1 MAIKTVQFLRNQ
13 DVISGYE
20 AAVATLKGKWAE
32 LSDGSPIV
40 IRYTEEEGEGEDLK
54 VVSKAL
60 FAIKDTNSEVDTPFV
75 ILDSNAQ
82 IEALEA
88 KLAALEETI
97 AEELGE
103 NGSVAEAIAKLKEE
117 LLGDATDGYKSLG
130 DVEDK
135 IKAVAEAAK
144 SYSMV
149 AIAEEK
155 FEELGLGANV
165 KEAFHLVDEDGAQA
179 GDIIKVYKDSALVAV
194 KLSTVDATWDETN
207 KQIVSGTGEVA
218 LAYAYADVEGKIQ
231 VVTINVSEFL
241 AESEFKDGLQV
252 NENGEVSVKLAEDIA
267 DKDGVVTKKNFIEF
281 EEEGDKKAIAL
292 RSIDTDATVL
302 QKEIVVAGL
311 SDQFGAGNYEN
322 NDVIAAGT
330 DIYTILQNILCKE
343 LYPQSVSS
351 STLAYSASMSKLTLT
366 LDKSSTQ
373 EVGTLVNMTVG
384 KTNGSSESKTSDSSV
399 YGMEYGYSSA
409 DNDTK
414 ESANASIV
422 ATPSCEVSDN
432 TYTISATLTGFNAD
446 NTTYVQTVP
455 TTVTGDGSASLN
467 ATALGCLVEGD
478 NKITINATGASY
490 AYSCDAIDAV
500 YYCSNLGN
508 TDAAKVSPSVDA
520 VDTTTSKPTKTESA
534 TVTAKYKYFLGYSS
548 ATTYNELDSTAV
560 RALTTKSTWVTKD
573 GTTTIVN
580 ADPITSNGKSIVI
593 ACPDKYKLAT
603 IQNGVG
609 ANIIENFTTKGSEGT
624 VDVKTGEI
632 MTSYKVYVYPITNG
646 ATVEFKNVTLTLKN
660 A

>member
-13 DVISGYE
+13 DVISGYD
-20 AAVATLKGKWAE
+20 AAVAKLQEKWSE

-40 IRYTEEEGEGEDLK
+40 IRYTEEEGEGENVK
-54 VVSKAL
+54 VASKAL
-60 FAIKDTNSEVDTPFV
+60 FAIKENISGAENAPFV
-75 ILDSNAQ
+75 ILDGNAQ
-82 IEALEA
+82 IEKVEA
-88 KLAALEETI
+88 KIEALAEQV

-117 LLGDATDGYKSLG
+117 LQGEIE
-130 DVEDK
+130 DV
-135 IKAVAEAAK
+135 ANAAK
-144 SYSMV
+144 SYEIV
-149 AIAEEK
+149 AISGD
-155 FEELGLGANV
+155 ELTALGANV
-165 KEAFHLVDEDGAQA
+165 KEAFKLVDEDGAQA
-179 GDIIKVYKDSALVAV
+179 GQIIKLYKDSAL
-194 KLSTVDATWDETN
+194 K
-207 KQIVSGTGEVA
+207 EVA
-218 LAYAYADVEGKIQ
+218 LEGQELKFTYILADGSESTVG
-231 VVTINVSEFL
+231 VDVSQFL
-241 AESEFKDGLQV
+241 AESEFGDGLEVVDHVVKV
-252 NENGEVSVKLAEDIA
+252 NLAEDKIV
-267 DKDGVVTKKNFIEF
+267 DNKTQKNFIEF

-343 LYPQSVSS
+343 LYPESVSS
-351 STLAYSASMSKLTLT
+351 STLAYSASMSDLTLT

-384 KTNGSSESKTSDSSV
+384 KTNGSSASKTSDSSV
-399 YGMEYGYSSA
+399 YGMEYGYSSD

-414 ESANASIV
+414 ESADASII
-422 ATPSCEVSDN
+422 ATPSYEVSDN
-432 TYTISATLTGFNAD
+432 TYTISAKLTGFTAD
-446 NTTYVQTVP
+446 ATTNVQTVP
-455 TTVTGDGSASLN
+455 TTVTGDGSASLG

-478 NKITINATGASY
+478 NKITISATGASY

-520 VDTTTSKPTKTESA
+520 VDTTTSKPTKSASA

-560 RALTTKSTWVTKD
+560 RALTTKSNWVTKD

-580 ADPITSNGKSIVI
+580 ADPIKSNGKSIVI
-593 ACPDKYKLAT
+593 ACPAKYKLAT

-609 ANIIENFTTKGSEGT
+609 ADILENFTTKGSEGT

-646 ATVEFKNVTLTLKN
+646 AVVEFKNVTLTK

>member
-1 MAIKTVQFLRNQ
+1 MMTSRAEYRLILRQ
-13 DVISGYE
+13 DNTDVRL
-20 AAVATLKGKWAE
+20 T
-32 LSDGSPIV
+32 PIGREYGLV
-40 IRYTEEEGEGEDLK
+40 TDERW
-54 VVSKAL
+54 
-60 FAIKDTNSEVDTPFV
+60 EVYNKRRE
-75 ILDSNAQ
+75 IY
-82 IEALEA
+82 
-88 KLAALEETI
+88 
-97 AEELGE
+97 
-103 NGSVAEAIAKLKEE
+103 AKLKEE

-155 FEELGLGANV
+155 FEELGLGTNV
-165 KEAFHLVDEDGAQA
+165 KEAFQLVDEDGAQA
-179 GDIIKVYKDSALVAV
+179 GEIIKVYKDSAL
-194 KLSTVDATWDETN
+194 K
-207 KQIVSGTGEVA
+207 EVA
-218 LAYAYADVEGKIQ
+218 LEEQELKFTYILADGSESTVG
-231 VVTINVSEFL
+231 VDVSKFL
-241 AESEFKDGLQV
+241 AESEFGDGLEVVDNVVKV
-252 NENGEVSVKLAEDIA
+252 NLAED
-267 DKDGVVTKKNFIEF
+267 KVVDNKTQKNFIEF

-351 STLAYSASMSKLTLT
+351 STLAYSASMSNLTLT

-384 KTNGSSESKTSDSSV
+384 KTNGSSASKTSDSSV
-399 YGMEYGYSSA
+399 YGMEYGYSSE

-414 ESANASIV
+414 ESANDSIV
-422 ATPSCEVSDN
+422 ATPSYEVSDN
-432 TYTISATLTGFNAD
+432 TYTISATLTGFTAD
-446 NTTYVQTVP
+446 DTTYVQTVP
-455 TTVTGDGSASLN
+455 PTVTGDGSASLN

-478 NKITINATGASY
+478 NKIAISATGASY

-508 TDAAKVSPSVDA
+508 TDATKVSPSVDA
-520 VDTTTSKPTKTESA
+520 VDTTTSKPTISANA

-548 ATTYNELDSTAV
+548 ATTYNELDSAAV
-560 RALTTKSTWVTKD
+560 RALTTKSSWVTKD

-593 ACPDKYKLAT
+593 ACPAKYKLAT

-646 ATVEFKNVTLTLKN
+646 ATVEFKNLTLTK

>member
-13 DVISGYE
+13 DVISSYE
-20 AAVATLKGKWAE
+20 AAVATLQGKWAE

-60 FAIKDTNSEVDTPFV
+60 FAIKDNNSKVDTPFV
-75 ILDSNAQ
+75 VLDSNAQ

-155 FEELGLGANV
+155 FEELGLGTNV
-165 KEAFHLVDEDGAQA
+165 KEAFQLVDEDGAQA
-179 GDIIKVYKDSALVAV
+179 GEIIKVYKDSAL
-194 KLSTVDATWDETN
+194 K
-207 KQIVSGTGEVA
+207 EVA
-218 LAYAYADVEGKIQ
+218 LEEQELKFTYILADGSESTVG
-231 VVTINVSEFL
+231 VDVSKFL
-241 AESEFKDGLQV
+241 AESEFGDGLEVVDNVVKV
-252 NENGEVSVKLAEDIA
+252 NLAED
-267 DKDGVVTKKNFIEF
+267 KVVDNKTQKNFIEF

-351 STLAYSASMSKLTLT
+351 STLAYSASMSNLTLT

-384 KTNGSSESKTSDSSV
+384 KTNGSSASKTSDSSV
-399 YGMEYGYSSA
+399 YGMEYGYSSE

-414 ESANASIV
+414 ESANDSIV
-422 ATPSCEVSDN
+422 ATPSYEVSDN
-432 TYTISATLTGFNAD
+432 TYTISATLTGFTAD
-446 NTTYVQTVP
+446 DTTYVQTVP
-455 TTVTGDGSASLN
+455 TTVTGDGSASLT

-478 NKITINATGASY
+478 NKIAISATGASY

-508 TDAAKVSPSVDA
+508 TDATKVSPSVDA
-520 VDTTTSKPTKTESA
+520 VDTTTSKPTKSANA
-534 TVTAKYKYFLGYSS
+534 TVTAQYKYFLGYSS
-548 ATTYNELDSTAV
+548 ATTYNELDSAAV
-560 RALTTKSTWVTKD
+560 RALTTKSSWVTKD

-593 ACPDKYKLAT
+593 ACPAKYKLAT

-646 ATVEFKNVTLTLKN
+646 ATVEFKNLTLTK

>member
-179 GDIIKVYKDSALVAV
+179 GDIIKVYKDSALKEVTLEKQELKFTYILADGTE
-194 KLSTVDATWDETN
+194 STVGVD
-207 KQIVSGTGEVA
+207 VS
-218 LAYAYADVEGKIQ
+218 K
-231 VVTINVSEFL
+231 FL
-241 AESEFKDGLQV
+241 AESEFGDGLEVVDNVAKV
-252 NENGEVSVKLAEDIA
+252 NLAEDIA

-281 EEEGDKKAIAL
+281 EEEGGKKAIAL

-351 STLAYSASMSKLTLT
+351 STLAYSASMSNLTLT

-520 VDTTTSKPTKTESA
+520 VDTTTSKPTKTASA

-560 RALTTKSTWVTKD
+560 RALTTKSSWVTKD